1 MNKHVVSIVRYGKP
15 LASVQ
20 KAVELSDGLKGLSPS
35 SKVFIKPN
43 IVFWNRNA
51 PFPKWGVITTSRTVE
66 DMVILLKDL
75 GITDI
80 SIGEGTV
87 LMDPR
92 DRETQHQAF
101 RQLGYETLQKR
112 YGIKLVPVFE
122 RPFKKVDLGD
132 NIALKFNVDILESDF
147 VVNIPVLKT
156 HAQTVVSLGIKNLK
170 GTIDLNS
177 RKKCHS
183 EDAGKDLNFRI
194 AKLADPMPPIFTL
207 LDGIY
212 TNERGPSFDGRIR
225 RGNVLIASKD
235 ILSADKVGANILG
248 HPVSD
253 VPHLVHAAKNHNRPL
268 DLSDIELKGEPVDA
282 VTVQHKHD
290 FPYNKEGTLPLVF
303 QRIKISGLSYRKYD
317 LTLCTYCSFLNGA
330 MLTALAKAW
339 DGTPWDDVEILTGKT
354 MSPTPGR
361 KKTILMGR
369 CMYQAN
375 RNHPDISEMIAIKG
389 CPPNPKEI
397 VSALHKAGIEVDGNI
412 IENIERLP
420 ESFMERYRDKPE
432 FEEAFFEIG

>member
-1 MNKHVVSIVRYGKP
+1 MKKHIVSIVRYEKP
-15 LASVQ
+15 QESVRF
-20 KAVELSDGLKGLSPS
+20 AVELSEGLQRLSPQ

-51 PFPKWGVITTSRTVE
+51 SFPPWGVITTSRTVE
-66 DMVILLKDL
+66 DMVIILKDL

-87 LMDPR
+87 LMDPK
-92 DRETQHQAF
+92 DRETQRQAF

-112 YGIKLVPVFE
+112 YGVKLIPVFE
-122 RPFKKVDLGD
+122 RPFRKLDLGD
-132 NIALKFNVDILESDF
+132 DIALKFNVDILESDF

-177 RKKCHS
+177 RKNCHS
-183 EDAGKDLNFRI
+183 ADEKKDLNFRI
-194 AKLADPMPPIFTL
+194 AKLADQMPPIFTL

-212 TNERGPSFDGRIR
+212 TNERGPSYDGRIR
-225 RGNVLIASKD
+225 RGNILIASGD
-235 ILSADKVGANILG
+235 ILSADKVGANVLG

-253 VPHLVHAAKNHNRPL
+253 VPHLAYAAKNHNRPL
-268 DLSDIELKGEPVDA
+268 DLSDIALKGEAIDA
-282 VTVQHKHD
+282 VTVHHKHD

-303 QRIKISGLSYRKYD
+303 QRMKISGLSYRKYD

-339 DGTPWDDVEILTGKT
+339 NGTPWDDVEILTGKT
-354 MSPTPGR
+354 MSPTPGK
-361 KKTILMGR
+361 KKTILLGR

-375 RNHPDISEMIAIKG
+375 KNHPDINEMIAIKG

-397 VSALHKAGIEVDGNI
+397 VSALHQAGIEADADI
-412 IENIERLP
+412 FENLERLP
-420 ESFMERYRDKPE
+420 ESFMERYREKPE
-432 FEEAFFEIG
+432 FEEAFFKIG